1 MLISVVFVSIP
12 PMSTTLQQTVT
23 SIKLH

>member
-1 MLISVVFVSIP
+1 MLISVVFVSIL
-12 PMSTTLQQTVT
+12 PMCTTLQQTVT